1 MDTISL
7 ILHVTAAAALVGPQ
21 LLLFGAVIPATRQ
34 LPEAQRGAVT
44 RMVTQRFGMLAAG
57 ALLVLL
63 ATGLYQFYEV
73 VPQHV
78 QDEMTEFRFGTIF
91 ITKMTLLV
99 LLLGLIAAHAA
110 WLGPRIQ
117 RALDAAGGAGGS
129 AAGAGGGKPE
139 ALRALRRRS
148 LWISGAM
155 VAASLAVLALGVTL
169 GHHEYSYVE
178 R

>member
-21 LLLFGAVIPATRQ
+21 LLLFGAVIPATTQ

-44 RMVTQRFGMLAAG
+44 RVVTRRFGMLAG
-57 ALLVLL
+57 AALVVLL
-63 ATGLYQFYEV
+63 ATGLYQFYSV
-73 VPQHV
+73 VPEAV
-78 QDEMTEFRFGTIF
+78 QEEMAEFRFGMIF
-91 ITKMTLLV
+91 MTKMTVFVALLA
-99 LLLGLIAAHAA
+99 LIVAHAA

-117 RALDAAGGAGGS
+117 RELDAASGEDT
-129 AAGAGGGKPE
+129 E
-139 ALRALRRRS
+139 ALRTLRRRS

-169 GHHEYSYVE
+169 GHHEYSYVA

>member
-21 LLLFGAVIPATRQ
+21 LLLFGAVIPATSQ

-44 RMVTQRFGMLAAG
+44 RVVTRRFGMLAGVALVV
-57 ALLVLL
+57 LLV
-63 ATGLYQFYEV
+63 TGLYQFYEV
-73 VPQHV
+73 VPEAV
-78 QDEMTEFRFGTIF
+78 QEQMAEFRFGMIF
-91 ITKMTLLV
+91 ISKMTV
-99 LLLGLIAAHAA
+99 FVALIALIALHAA

-117 RALDAAGGAGGS
+117 RALDAAGDSPAD
-129 AAGAGGGKPE
+129 AE
-139 ALRALRRRS
+139 ALHGLRRRS

-169 GHHEYSYVE
+169 GHHEYSYVA

>member
-7 ILHVTAAAALVGPQ
+7 ILHVTTAAALVGPQ
-21 LLLFGAVIPATRQ
+21 LLLFVAVIPATTQ

-44 RMVTQRFGMLAAG
+44 RVVTRRFGMLAG
-57 ALLVLL
+57 VALVVLL
-63 ATGLYQFYEV
+63 TTGLYQFYSV
-73 VPQHV
+73 VPEAV
-78 QDEMTEFRFGTIF
+78 QEEMTEFRFGMIF
-91 ITKMTLLV
+91 MAKMTVFVALLA
-99 LLLGLIAAHAA
+99 LIVAHAA

-117 RALDAAGGAGGS
+117 RELDAASGTDT
-129 AAGAGGGKPE
+129 E
-139 ALRALRRRS
+139 TLQALRRRS

-169 GHHEYSYVE
+169 GHHEYSYAV

>member
-21 LLLFGAVIPATRQ
+21 LLLFGAVIPATAQ

-44 RMVTQRFGMLAAG
+44 RVVTRRFGMLAG
-57 ALLVLL
+57 VALVVLL
-63 ATGLYQFYEV
+63 TTGLYQFYSV
-73 VPQHV
+73 VPEAV
-78 QDEMTEFRFGTIF
+78 QEEMTEFRFGMTF
-91 ITKMTLLV
+91 MAKMTVFVALLA
-99 LLLGLIAAHAA
+99 LIVAHAA

-117 RALDAAGGAGGS
+117 RELDTASS
-129 AAGAGGGKPE
+129 ADGDT
-139 ALRALRRRS
+139 LRGLRRRS

-155 VAASLAVLALGVTL
+155 VAASLVVLALGVTL
-169 GHHEYSYVE
+169 GHHEYSYVL